1 MQKHRMPTVSL
12 ALMSREAPLAVRG
25 SVRNEDGASRSEQRQ
40 LNRLMGDVKQELQRV
55 GTEIKSQVDDHAD
68 RIEALETRQLDVE
81 QSAAGRARNRG
92 GSAVAATWGET
103 VAAST
108 DYQAFVANSCKGK
121 AKILVANAITSVST
135 SGGALVSPERQ
146 AAGVLLP
153 RRRMTIRA
161 LLGQGRTNSGSVEYF
176 KEKLFV
182 NNAAVVAETAQKPE
196 SNIEYELDQAPVRTI
211 AHWIPASRQVME
223 DAPQLATLV
232 DGSLRYGLAST
243 EENELLYGD
252 GTGQHL
258 RGMVPQATA
267 FDVTRVVEGD
277 TRIDVISHALSQ
289 AEEADLPS
297 SGIILNTRDWLDMLR
312 QKDANGNYLSNGPWS
327 GGPNTLWGLP
337 VVWTNSMARGDF
349 LVGAFE
355 TATQIWDRMDPEV
368 LVSDEDRDNFIKNM
382 LTIRAEERLAFA
394 VKRAAALIHGDFEAA
409 LAG

>member
-1 MQKHRMPTVSL
+1 MPSVSL
-12 ALMSREAPLAVRG
+12 ALMSGAAPLAVRG
-25 SVRNEDGASRSEQRQ
+25 SVRNDEGTSRSEQRQ

-55 GTEIKSQVDDHAD
+55 GTEIKSQVDEHAD

-81 QSAAGRARNRG
+81 QSAVGRARNRG
-92 GSAVAATWGET
+92 GSGVAATWGET

-121 AKILVANAITSVST
+121 AKIPVANAITSVST
-135 SGGALVSPERQ
+135 SGGALVSPDRQ
-146 AAGVLLP
+146 ASGVMLP

-176 KEKLFV
+176 KETLFV

-196 SNIEYELDQAPVRTI
+196 SNIQYELDQAPVRTI

-232 DGSLRYGLAST
+232 DGSLRYGLAFA
-243 EENELLYGD
+243 EETQLLYGD
-252 GTGQHL
+252 GLGQNL

-267 FDVTRVVEGD
+267 FDITRVTDGD

-394 VKRAAALIHGDFEAA
+394 VKRAAALIHGDFEDA
-409 LAG
+409 LAAIAG